1 MKNKTF
7 RIGQKDYEL
16 SNYEGS
22 NSVRMDKIPAYGEVR
37 ERGKDFDTEKEAIN
51 SVCLEAIKGFKKY
64 TLTIEEALE
73 VAKKKFS
80 LYHVID
86 SRKSGY
92 IVILAKKDPSKL
104 TSADNCRYYYC
115 RGKKAAEEISVDSKL
130 LPTVIDTT
138 NYGSDAMFQLNHG
151 MSWERY
157 MST

>member
-7 RIGQKDYEL
+7 RIGNNDYEL
-16 SNYEGS
+16 INYEGS

-37 ERGKDFDTEKEAIN
+37 ERGKDYDSEKSAIN
-51 SVCLEAIKGFKKY
+51 SICLEAIKGFKKY
-64 TLTIEEALE
+64 TLTIEEALK
-73 VAKKKFS
+73 VADNMS
-80 LYHVID
+80 QLYHVID

-92 IVILAKKDPSKL
+92 IVIISKEEPSKL
-104 TSADNCRYYYC
+104 EYFSECRYYYC

-138 NYGSDAMFQLNHG
+138 NYGSAAMFQLNHG
-151 MSWERY
+151 MSYERY